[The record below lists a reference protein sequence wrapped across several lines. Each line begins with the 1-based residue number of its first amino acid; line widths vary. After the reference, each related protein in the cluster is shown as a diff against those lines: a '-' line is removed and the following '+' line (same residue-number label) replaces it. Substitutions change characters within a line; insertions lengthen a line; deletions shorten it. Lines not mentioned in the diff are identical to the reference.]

1 MEGPNVSLLVGNR
14 GGMLC
19 KHGSRSVCRV
29 LLNGALPPVADLNIK
44 TLAVGIG
51 FLVFREHTTPPPQSL
66 RNHHYRSSHL
76 NFGTIFHL
84 RSP

>member
-29 LLNGALPPVADLNIK
+29 LLNGALPPIANLNIK
-44 TLAVGIG
+44 TLAVSIG
-51 FLVFREHTTPPPQSL
+51 FWYFVNTPPPKFL
-66 RNHHYRSSHL
+66 RNHHYLSSHL